1 MQIYKD
7 QYGNI
12 KEEIWLL
19 KDNEKGEYSCID
31 IEMSH
36 LMPLLAQNNILIYL
50 VDTNKFRRLEEM
62 KQIMSSFALNIDI
75 INMNNIPLNKTI
87 ELMKNRNSMQEKSL
101 HL

>member
-1 MQIYKD
+1 
-7 QYGNI
+7 
-12 KEEIWLL
+12 
-19 KDNEKGEYSCID
+19 
-31 IEMSH
+31 
-36 LMPLLAQNNILIYL
+36 
-50 VDTNKFRRLEEM
+50 M